1 MISFIITQRD
11 VKNIHR
17 VRLLCMKSLFFQ
29 SYISKASVKAEKKHR
44 ILFYHSTPL
53 LSVFVIYFA
62 GMG

>member
-11 VKNIHR
+11 VKNIHC
-17 VRLLCMKSLFFQ
+17 VRLLYMKSLFFQ
-29 SYISKASVKAEKKHR
+29 SYISKASVKAAKNTVSV
-44 ILFYHSTPL
+44 FYHSTPL